1 MQGLTIE
8 EDANMLT
15 YNLFETIHN
24 TWLQQSSKK
33 GKDLSNV
40 TIYDLVRAL
49 EQQIHYKMYLGVD

>member
-1 MQGLTIE
+1 
-8 EDANMLT
+8 MLT

-49 EQQIHYKMYLGVD
+49 E